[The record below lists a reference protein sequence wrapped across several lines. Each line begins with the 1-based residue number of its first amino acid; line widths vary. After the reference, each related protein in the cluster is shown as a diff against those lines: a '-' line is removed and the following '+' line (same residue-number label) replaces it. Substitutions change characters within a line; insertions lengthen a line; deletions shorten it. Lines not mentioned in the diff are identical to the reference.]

1 MPARTVKWFV
11 MTLNILSMNDYE
23 HARPMF
29 ASDRGYFV
37 SEMERIAEIVE
48 LK

>member
-1 MPARTVKWFV
+1 MPVRSVKWFV
-11 MTLNILSMNDYE
+11 LTLNIPSVNDYE
-23 HARPMF
+23 HAGSMF
-29 ASDRGYFV
+29 ASVRGYFV